1 MRRLLSIA
9 MLFVPAVAL
18 AQSDVAPVSD
28 EASESG
34 EPAVTVPAE
43 VRDLVEK
50 IEADLDAWDV
60 VGAHAALDEL
70 NQKVKSDQQGLMLL
84 QAKVAFYEGRYAD
97 ALELYKKAGADQRP
111 GGYGQLAADAY
122 AETEH
127 DLVQKSAH
135 FDLYYPPGK
144 DEVLASYAL
153 ETLENAYAALQK
165 DFDFTPPGRIRV
177 EILPDDKAL
186 AKLSTLTLQQI
197 QTTGTIA
204 ICKFNRLMVITPRA
218 LVRGYEWRDTL
229 NHEFVHFVVSMK
241 SRNTVPI
248 WLHEGLAKF
257 EETRWRGEGG
267 QAGTAYSEYMLGQAV
282 KSKNLVTFEQMH
294 PSMALLPSQ
303 EQAVTAFAEV
313 FHAIEFLKQKGGT
326 AMWNSIIANL
336 KHGESYQD
344 AVSHAYHAPFEKF
357 VGDWKAYLASRKYP
371 GDPGGGDAP
380 ITFKGAEERKKK
392 PSDSVEATELVDFQD
407 VRDPE
412 ARKFA
417 HLGGLLFQRHH
428 LRAAIEEFGKAWP
441 KESGSEQLASRY
453 AAALYDSKQFEPARK
468 ILTESLKHSP
478 RRELTELYLGLVLI
492 KLGDYANARDALLA
506 GIDTDPFDPRLHVG
520 LEEAYEKLKEPQLE
534 ERERKIVAVL
544 AERKEGAPG
553 APNGSGDDQPSLM
566 LASHPY
572 ASVIVDG
579 KPLGRTTPTVIEL
592 PAGKHKLVLTNDER
606 GLRKELE
613 LELKPGEHQ
622 ELRLELDEGA
632 AQVPDR
638 EPGTR

>member
-1 MRRLLSIA
+1 MRRLLCIA
-9 MLFVPAVAL
+9 MLQVPALAW
-18 AQSDVAPVSD
+18 AQSDVAPVSGD
-28 EASESG
+28 ESA
-34 EPAVTVPAE
+34 EPEVAVPAE

-50 IEADLDAWDV
+50 IETDLDAWDV
-60 VGAHAALDEL
+60 VGARQALDEL
-70 NQKVKSDQQGLMLL
+70 ASKVKSDQQGLLLL
-84 QAKVAFYEGRYAD
+84 QAKVAFFEGQYAQS
-97 ALELYKKAGADQRP
+97 LELYKQAGADERP
-111 GGYGQLAADAY
+111 GGYRALAQDALN
-122 AETEH
+122 ETEH
-127 DLVQKSAH
+127 DEVQKSAH

-144 DEVLASYAL
+144 DAVLASYAL
-153 ETLENAYAALQK
+153 DTLENAYAALQK

-218 LVRGYEWRDTL
+218 LVSGYEWRDTL

-267 QAGTAYSEYMLGQAV
+267 QAATAYSEYMLGQAV
-282 KSKNLVTFEQMH
+282 KQKDLVTFEQMH

-326 AMWNSIIANL
+326 AMWNAIIANL

-344 AVSHAYHAPFEKF
+344 AVAHAYHAPFEKF
-357 VGDWKAYLASRKYP
+357 VSDWKAYLASRKYP

-380 ITFKGAEERKKK
+380 ITFKGAESKEKEKK
-392 PSDSVEATELVDFQD
+392 PRDGVDATELVDFQD
-407 VRDPE
+407 VRDPD

-417 HLGGLLFQRHH
+417 HLGGLLMQRHH

-441 KESGSEQLASRY
+441 KASGSVQLASRY
-453 AAALYDSKQFEPARK
+453 GDALFDSNQLDLAKK
-468 ILTESLKHSP
+468 ILNESLKRAP
-478 RRELTELYLGLVLI
+478 RRELTELYLGMVLL
-492 KLGDYANARDALLA
+492 KQGDDAGARDAFLV
-506 GIDTDPFDPRLHVG
+506 GIDTDPFDPRLHIG
-520 LEEAYEKLKEPQLE
+520 LVEAYGKLQDTQRLE
-534 ERERKIVAVL
+534 LERK
-544 AERKEGAPG
+544 AESLLSDKNNDLGSLVNDAKEE
-553 APNGSGDDQPSLM
+553 QPSVM
-566 LASHPY
+566 VASHPY

-579 KPLGRTTPTVIEL
+579 KPLGRTTPTLIEL
-592 PAGKHKLVLTNDER
+592 KPGKHVLVLTNDER
-606 GLRKELE
+606 GLRKEVSV
-613 LELKPGEHQ
+613 ELKPGEHQ

-632 AQVPDR
+632 AQVPDS
-638 EPGTR
+638 EPATR